1 MTESVITIVRSATGQ
16 YGTFGTLLVD
26 NLPFCLTLEDPDNHN
41 TPNVSCIPAG
51 EYDLIASHSKRFG
64 AIYLYV
70 KDVPGRS
77 GIILGHVGNT
87 LLDTNGCVLL
97 GQIWGYKD
105 SLPAVLNSQPI
116 VDKFRRRYM
125 HVRKARFVNAY

>member
-1 MTESVITIVRSATGQ
+1 MTDSMITIVRSATGK

-51 EYDLIASHSKRFG
+51 EYNLIAAPSKRFG
-64 AIYLYV
+64 AVYLYI

-77 GIILGHVGNT
+77 GIILGHSGNT
-87 LLDTNGCVLL
+87 LLDTEGCVII
-97 GQIWGYKD
+97 GQVWGYKD
-105 SLPAVLNSQPI
+105 GIPAVLNSQAT
-116 VDKFRRRYM
+116 VDKFRRRFM
-125 HVRKARFVNAY
+125 HIRKLKIVQAY